1 MPQDTDQGKHR
12 ELPPELE
19 PVLTRAKRL
28 EWLSIAYLI
37 SSVVLMY
44 LTLGQSQAMKTAWA
58 DDTLGLVAPISFLIT
73 TRFVRRPATP
83 DYPYGYHRAATIGY
97 LTGSAALLVIGSLL
111 LFDGGQAL
119 LSGERPSIGLVVIG
133 GAPIW
138 AGYLMI
144 AALLWS
150 TIPPHFLGKAKGP
163 LAEKLHDKVL
173 FADADTNRADW
184 QMGTAT
190 ILGIVAIGFGWWW
203 ADGTMSVVLSTSII
217 FDGYQNLKQAVADL
231 LGQTPKTV
239 DREDNDPL
247 VRQVHDLLA
256 SLDWVQTTKVRLREE
271 GHLLYGEGFLV
282 ARDKKDILT
291 KLRQATDAVR
301 GLDWRIKDL
310 VLSVVDELPA

>member
-1 MPQDTDQGKHR
+1 MPYDTDRGIHR
-12 ELPPELE
+12 ELPSELE

-28 EWLSIAYLI
+28 EWLPIAYLL
-37 SSVVLMY
+37 SSVGLMY
-44 LTLGQSQAMKTAWA
+44 CTLGQSQAMKTAWA

-73 TRFVRRPATP
+73 TRFMGRRASAEF
-83 DYPYGYHRAATIGY
+83 PYGYHRAATIGY

-133 GAPIW
+133 GTPIW
-138 AGYLMI
+138 AGYLMLG
-144 AALLWS
+144 ALLWS

-173 FADADTNRADW
+173 FADADTNTADW

-190 ILGIVAIGFGWWW
+190 MLGIVAIGFGWWW
-203 ADGTMSVVLSTSII
+203 ADGLMSVVLSTSII

-239 DREDNDPL
+239 DREHDDPL
-247 VRQVHDLLA
+247 VGQVRDVLLG
-256 SLDWVQTTKVRLREE
+256 LDWVQAGRLREE
-271 GHLLYGEGFLV
+271 DHLLYGEGFLV
-282 ARDKKDILT
+282 ARDKTEVLR
-291 KLRQATDAVR
+291 KLQQATDAVR
-301 GLDWRIKDL
+301 GLDWRIQDV
-310 VLSVVDELPA
+310 VLRVVDELPD